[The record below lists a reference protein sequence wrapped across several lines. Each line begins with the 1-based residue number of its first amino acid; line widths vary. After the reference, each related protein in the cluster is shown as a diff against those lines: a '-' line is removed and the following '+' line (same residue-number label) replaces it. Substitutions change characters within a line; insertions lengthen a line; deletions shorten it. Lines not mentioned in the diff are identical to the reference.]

1 MISST
6 GEVWEAFNR
15 QLYSFIRKRV
25 NDTQDAE
32 DLLQEVFLRVHT
44 RLDGLRDQ
52 ERVAP
57 WLYQVTRNAIIDYY
71 RGKRDLAPLL
81 EQLPATDELKEADP
95 AAEIASSLEEMV
107 WSLPDTYRE
116 TVLLSEIRGKKHQEI
131 ADQLGISLSG
141 VKSRVLRGRE
151 LLRQDLWE
159 CCHFEFDRRGHL
171 IHYEPQPDCCPRCS
185 C

>member
-6 GEVWEAFNR
+6 GEAWEAFNR
-15 QLYSFIRKRV
+15 QLYDFIRRRV
-25 NDTQDAE
+25 NDEQDAE

-44 RLDGLRDQ
+44 RLDGLRDH
-52 ERVAP
+52 ERIAP
-57 WLYQVTRNAIIDYY
+57 WLYQVARHAVIDYY

-81 EQLPATDELKEADP
+81 EQLPAPDEPAEMDP
-95 AAEIASSLEEMV
+95 AAEIARGLQDMV
-107 WSLPDTYRE
+107 GSLPDTYRD
-116 TVLLSEIRGKKHQEI
+116 TVFLSEIQGKKHQEI

-141 VKSRVLRGRE
+141 VKSRVQRGRD
-151 LLRQDLWE
+151 LLRRDLWE

-171 IHYEPQPDCCPRCS
+171 IHYEPQPECCPRCS